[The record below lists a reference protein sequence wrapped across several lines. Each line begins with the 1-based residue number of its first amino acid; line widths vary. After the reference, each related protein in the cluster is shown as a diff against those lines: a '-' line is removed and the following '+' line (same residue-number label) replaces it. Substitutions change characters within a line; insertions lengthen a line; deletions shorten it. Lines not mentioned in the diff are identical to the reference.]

1 MRIASPIAHACW
13 WKTACR
19 INTTTPLLRGRCGGC
34 LWFKPFGQARAGVS
48 GAKRPALLVQALH
61 CALLSPA
68 KFYHETYPYW
78 FLAQNMLAPAKP
90 EFADL
95 AWARITA
102 ARAEALA

>member
-1 MRIASPIAHACW
+1 
-13 WKTACR
+13 
-19 INTTTPLLRGRCGGC
+19 
-34 LWFKPFGQARAGVS
+34 
-48 GAKRPALLVQALH
+48 VQALH

-68 KFYHETYPYW
+68 TFYHETYPYW